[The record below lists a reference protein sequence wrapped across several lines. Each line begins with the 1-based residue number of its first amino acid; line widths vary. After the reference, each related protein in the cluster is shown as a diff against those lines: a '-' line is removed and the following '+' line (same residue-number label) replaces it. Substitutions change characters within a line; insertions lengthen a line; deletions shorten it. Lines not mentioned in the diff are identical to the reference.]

1 MDFTRLKARTREFLN
16 ELMIQI
22 FVNSQRSTPLVIQD
36 IKSAPSFTRNRNAVE
51 EIFIKASR
59 IQALAMGLVY
69 FLSDMIQGDSDEE
82 YSKFLR
88 WAVGTATTTLQTG
101 IDVVTAS

>member
-1 MDFTRLKARTREFLN
+1 ML
-16 ELMIQI
+16 QI

-36 IKSAPSFTRNRNAVE
+36 IKSAPSFTRNQNAVE
-51 EIFIKASR
+51 EIFITASR
-59 IQALAMGLVY
+59 MQALAMGLVY
-69 FLSDMIQGDSDEE
+69 FLSDMFEGDFGEG

-88 WAVGTATTTLQTG
+88 WAVGTAKATLQTG